1 MGVYSMQQSKITNKT
16 KNLSKIDKENKT
28 TVAKPIGVSYLNLIS
43 LGENS
48 NNSNIAQILTS
59 LIATYNCN
67 IINSRMIELGQD
79 LAFSAFISGKWN
91 NIFKLEKSLMVLNK
105 KYPLHVYTKR
115 NNILE
120 NIDLL
125 SETNLLKPSIKYIV
139 QTTTIDKP
147 GLLNKLLQF
156 FYRENITIKEVNT
169 NSHPYN
175 INIANI
181 EIQIKIPTD
190 LHIVSL
196 RERFLTYC
204 DTLNLDISLEP
215 MN

>member
-1 MGVYSMQQSKITNKT
+1 MQQNKITSKT
-16 KNLSKIDKENKT
+16 KNLSKISKENKINI
-28 TVAKPIGVSYLNLIS
+28 VKPIGVSYLNLIS

-48 NNSNIAQILTS
+48 HHNNIAQILTS
-59 LIATYNCN
+59 LIAAYNCN
-67 IINSRMIELGQD
+67 IINSRMIELGHD

-91 NIFKLEKSLMVLNK
+91 NIVKLEKSLIILNK
-105 KYPLHVYTKR
+105 KHPLQHIYTKR
-115 NNILE
+115 NNVLAATDI
-120 NIDLL
+120 L
-125 SETNLLKPSIKYIV
+125 SEANSQKPYINYVV

-156 FYRENITIKEVNT
+156 FYRENIAIKEANT

-175 INIANI
+175 INITNV
-181 EIQIKIPTD
+181 EIQIKIPNE
-190 LHIVSL
+190 LHIVSF